1 MLLNS
6 QRLLLGSLLNSV
18 DGSNNFVTMES
29 TNAMLKPT
37 ETPVFNLLT
46 LLLRAMNILLI
57 MRRIN
62 DLQMQRQEVIKHS

>member
-18 DGSNNFVTMES
+18 DGSNNFVAMES